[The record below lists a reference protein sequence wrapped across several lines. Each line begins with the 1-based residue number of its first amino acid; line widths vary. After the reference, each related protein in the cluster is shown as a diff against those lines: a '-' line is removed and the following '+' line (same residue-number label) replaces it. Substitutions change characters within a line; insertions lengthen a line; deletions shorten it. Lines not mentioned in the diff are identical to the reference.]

1 MGTIPGF
8 VFPFYIIGSD
18 PRLIHL
24 STRISGGKQWIRV
37 EKSETGIISLE
48 FFERFFKAPRKPD
61 PDRIQ
66 TSPGD
71 LWKSGCLSR
80 RILWNFNWIS
90 NPPESFSEKDGR
102 NFSTESTAPKKAT
115 TISSLFYYYDFGQRP
130 SNTRSGGNRFS
141 ESGKRSRHSR
151 LPFGWLFH
159 PEISIIERQDYSP
172 LPESAGNS
180 DTMNKSGHNPE

>member
-115 TISSLFYYYDFGQRP
+115 TISSFFIIMILASGRPIRDQGKIASARVENAPGIPDFPLAGCSIQR
-130 SNTRSGGNRFS
+130 SQ
-141 ESGKRSRHSR
+141 
-151 LPFGWLFH
+151 L
-159 PEISIIERQDYSP
+159 
-172 LPESAGNS
+172 
-180 DTMNKSGHNPE
+180 